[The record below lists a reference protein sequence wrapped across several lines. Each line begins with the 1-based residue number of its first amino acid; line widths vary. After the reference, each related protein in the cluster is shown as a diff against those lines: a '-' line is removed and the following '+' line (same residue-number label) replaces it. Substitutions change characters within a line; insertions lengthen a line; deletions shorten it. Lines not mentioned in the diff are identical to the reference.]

1 MIESFIDSLTEYT
14 RATDNFD
21 YGTQV
26 YTKGNSLKKKW
37 ISLNRLYKSFIVID
51 IDEPQSTFRYE
62 ERNLPTPSI
71 ITINP
76 KNGKCHYLYKLN
88 TPVIYTE
95 EGRRRPQS
103 FYEAVDISLTKALG
117 GDLCYIGRMTK
128 NPLHPDW
135 KVIQH
140 NVQYDLNDFQEYLDI
155 RTPRKIEVVPGEG
168 RNCTLFDSTRF
179 WAYVE
184 VKLHTNFLQFMDAV
198 EKKAQELNNSLFS
211 DYERG
216 VLSYKEVLHVAKSIG
231 TWTWRHRFDIGRKCN
246 RGVMADQ
253 FEPQTPL
260 VVKQMLS
267 ADRTN
272 EVRKQSSLNK
282 ILSSAAALNAQGTP
296 ITQQSIAVHSGVSLL
311 TVKRKW
317 NVLSQQFNL
326 YTN

>member
-1 MIESFIDSLTEYT
+1 MVSDFIDSLTTYT

-21 YGTQV
+21 FGTQV
-26 YTKGNSLKKKW
+26 YKKENAIKKKYVH
-37 ISLNRLYKSFIVID
+37 LNMLYKSYIVVD
-51 IDEPQSTFRYE
+51 IDKPNSAFIFE
-62 ERNLPTPSI
+62 EKNLPAPTI
-71 ITINP
+71 IIVNP
-76 KNGKCHYLYKLN
+76 NNGHCHYLYELN

-95 EGRRRPQS
+95 EARRRPQS
-103 FYEAVDISLTKALG
+103 FYEAIDISLTNALG
-117 GDLCYIGRMTK
+117 GDPCYIGRMTK
-128 NPLHPDW
+128 NPLHPAW

-184 VKLHTNFLQFMDAV
+184 VKLHTNFLKFMDAV

-216 VLSYKEVLHVAKSIG
+216 VLSYKEVLHIAKSIG

-272 EVRKQSSLNK
+272 EVRKQSNQEK
-282 ILSSAAALNAQGTP
+282 ILASAIALKAQGMP
-296 ITQQSIAVHSGVSLL
+296 VTQQSVAIHSGVS
-311 TVKRKW
+311 TRTIKRNW
-317 NVLSQQFNL
+317 EAVNQQLNL
-326 YTN
+326 YK